1 MAKRQWSI
9 MAVIASA
16 TLMVALSAQ
25 PAQASG
31 SVCTVWYDNNF
42 CSGEVKFASDG
53 EILKVLDLR
62 ADGHGV
68 KGFLQQ
74 YYDFSWHWVTPSS
87 GLYNGYGNGWTA
99 VHDYDIPE
107 GRDVRYRV
115 CLTDGA
121 SGSPYACS
129 AWAIDSA

>member
-1 MAKRQWSI
+1 MAKRQWSV

-16 TLMVALSAQ
+16 TLMVGLSAQ

-31 SVCTVWYDNNF
+31 SVCTVWYGGEF
-42 CSGEVKFASDG
+42 CSGEVNFVSSD
-53 EILKVLDLR
+53 EILKVLDVE

-74 YYDFSWHWVTPSS
+74 YYNSSWHWVTPSS

-121 SGSPYACS
+121 NGSPYACS
-129 AWAIDSA
+129 AWALDSA